1 MALTEIVIALLLGT
15 ISGTITGLVPG
26 LHVNLV
32 NVLLLSLSPF
42 LLNYT
47 TPIILAIYIVS
58 MAITHTFLNVLPAVY
73 LGAPDSEGKILSVLP
88 GHRMLLQ
95 GKGYEAV
102 TLTVLGSFLAII
114 IGIALTPLLLK
125 FLPALYSS
133 IKNYI
138 GYLLVI
144 ISIYMIFRE
153 RKKFWAFFIFMLAG
167 IFGIGVL
174 NLDLKEPLF
183 PLLSSLFGIAGLL
196 ISLKDNVKIP
206 QQLITKIEI
215 PKKEVVKAM
224 SSAGIVGTFVSL
236 MPGLG
241 PAQAAIIGSQ
251 IIKLTDK
258 GFLILVGSLETLG
271 MVTSFIAI
279 TSINKAR
286 NGAVVVISRLMET
299 ITQKDLVL
307 FLAVALVS
315 GLIATFLSLKFAR
328 IFSSLITKINY
339 QKLCI
344 AIIVLIVGMAFWLS
358 SYIGLLTLVIG
369 SFIGMLPSLV
379 GIGKNHL
386 MGCLLL
392 PVILFFLL

>member
-1 MALTEIVIALLLGT
+1 MILEIALAVLIGVVGGIFSGLTPGIHTNLLAT
-15 ISGTITGLVPG
+15 
-26 LHVNLV
+26 
-32 NVLLLSLSPF
+32 LLLSISPF

-47 TPIILAIYIVS
+47 SPLMLSVIIVS

-95 GKGYEAV
+95 GRGYEAV
-102 TLTVLGSFLAII
+102 KLTLLGSFLAII
-114 IGIALTPLLLK
+114 IGILLTPLLLK
-125 FLPALYSS
+125 FLPSLYNS
-133 IKNYI
+133 IKDFI
-138 GYLLVI
+138 GYILVI
-144 ISIYMIFRE
+144 ASLYLVLRE
-153 RKKFWAFFIFMLAG
+153 RKKFWAFFIFMLSG
-167 IFGIGVL
+167 VFGLGVL
-174 NLDLKEPLF
+174 NLNMKEALF

-206 QQLITKIEI
+206 KQIITKTEI
-215 PKKEVVKAM
+215 PKIEVAKAM

-251 IIKLTDK
+251 ITKLTDK
-258 GFLILVGSLETLG
+258 GFLVLVGSLETLG
-271 MVTSFIAI
+271 MITSFIAI
-279 TSINKAR
+279 TSIQKAR

-299 ITQKDLVL
+299 ITEKDLIL
-307 FLAVALVS
+307 FLAVAFIA
-315 GLIATFLSLKFAR
+315 GLIAIFLSLKFAK

-344 AIIVLIVGMAFWLS
+344 SIIILIVGMCFWLS
-358 SYIGLLTLVIG
+358 SYTGLFVLVIG
-369 SFIGMLPSLV
+369 SFIGMLPPLI

-392 PVILFFLL
+392 PVILFFLI

>member
-1 MALTEIVIALLLGT
+1 MIIEITIAVLVGVIGGIFSGLTPGIHTNLLVT
-15 ISGTITGLVPG
+15 
-26 LHVNLV
+26 
-32 NVLLLSLSPF
+32 LLFSISPF
-42 LLNYT
+42 LLAFT
-47 TPIILAIYIVS
+47 SPLIISALIVS

-114 IGIALTPLLLK
+114 LGIALTPLLLK

-167 IFGIGVL
+167 IFGMSVL
-174 NLDLKEPLF
+174 NLNMKEPLF
-183 PLLSSLFGIAGLL
+183 PLLSSLFGVAGLL

-206 QQLITKIEI
+206 QQLITKIAI
-215 PKKEVVKAM
+215 PKMEVVKAM

-286 NGAVVVISRLMET
+286 NGAVVAISRLMET
-299 ITQKDLVL
+299 ITQKDLII
-307 FLAVALVS
+307 FLIVAFIT
-315 GLIATFLSLKFAR
+315 GLIAIFLSLKLAR

-344 AIIVLIVGMAFWLS
+344 AIIVLIIGMCFWLS
-358 SYIGLLTLVIG
+358 SYLGIFVLIIG

-386 MGCLLL
+386 MGCLLI

>member
-1 MALTEIVIALLLGT
+1 MIIEIIIAVLVGVIGGIFSGLTPGIHTNLLVT
-15 ISGTITGLVPG
+15 
-26 LHVNLV
+26 
-32 NVLLLSLSPF
+32 LLFSISPF
-42 LLNYT
+42 LLAFT
-47 TPIILAIYIVS
+47 SPLIISALIVS

-102 TLTVLGSFLAII
+102 TLTVLGSFLSII
-114 IGIALTPLLLK
+114 LGIALTPLLLK

-167 IFGIGVL
+167 IFGMSVL
-174 NLDLKEPLF
+174 NLNMKEPLF
-183 PLLSSLFGIAGLL
+183 PLLSSLFGVAGLL

-206 QQLITKIEI
+206 QQLITKITI
-215 PKKEVVKAM
+215 PKMEVVKAM

-299 ITQKDLVL
+299 ITQKDLII
-307 FLAVALVS
+307 FLIVAFIT
-315 GLIATFLSLKFAR
+315 GLIAIFLSLKLAK

-344 AIIVLIVGMAFWLS
+344 AIIVLIIGMCFWLS
-358 SYIGLLTLVIG
+358 SYLGLFVLIVG
-369 SFIGMLPSLV
+369 SFIGMLPSLI

>member
-1 MALTEIVIALLLGT
+1 MIVEIIIAVLVGIIGGVFSGLTPGIHTNLLVT
-15 ISGTITGLVPG
+15 
-26 LHVNLV
+26 
-32 NVLLLSLSPF
+32 LLFSASPF
-42 LLNYT
+42 LLTFT
-47 TPIILAIYIVS
+47 TPLVISTLIVS

-114 IGIALTPLLLK
+114 IGILLTPLLLK
-125 FLPALYSS
+125 FLPGLYSS

-144 ISIYMIFRE
+144 ISIYMVLRE
-153 RKKFWAFFIFMLAG
+153 RKKFWAFFIFILAG
-167 IFGIGVL
+167 IFGLGVL
-174 NLDLKEPLF
+174 NLNIKEPLF
-183 PLLSSLFGIAGLL
+183 PLLSSLFGVAGLL

-206 QQLITKIEI
+206 KQIIEKITI
-215 PKKEVVKAM
+215 PKKEVAKAM

-251 IIKLTDK
+251 LIKLTDK

-271 MVTSFIAI
+271 MITSFIAI
-279 TSINKAR
+279 FSIQKAR

-299 ITQKDLVL
+299 ITQKDLIL
-307 FLAVALVS
+307 FLIVAFIA
-315 GLIATFLSLKFAR
+315 GLIAVFLSLSFAK
-328 IFSSLITKINY
+328 IFSSLITKVNY

-344 AIIVLIVGMAFWLS
+344 AIIILIVGMALWLS
-358 SYIGLLTLVIG
+358 SYLGLFVLIIG

-392 PVILFFLL
+392 PIILFFLL

>member
-1 MALTEIVIALLLGT
+1 MIIEIIIAVLIGVVGGIFSGLTPGIHTNLLVT
-15 ISGTITGLVPG
+15 
-26 LHVNLV
+26 
-32 NVLLLSLSPF
+32 LLFSISPF
-42 LLNYT
+42 LLAFT
-47 TPIILAIYIVS
+47 SPLIISALIVS

-73 LGAPDSEGKILSVLP
+73 LGAPDSEGKVLSVLP

-114 IGIALTPLLLK
+114 MGIALTPLLLK

-174 NLDLKEPLF
+174 NLNMKEPLF
-183 PLLSSLFGIAGLL
+183 PLLSSLFGVAGLL

-215 PKKEVVKAM
+215 PKIEVVKAM

-299 ITQKDLVL
+299 ITQKDLII
-307 FLAVALVS
+307 FLAVALAS
-315 GLIATFLSLKFAR
+315 GLIAVFLSLRLAK

-344 AIIVLIVGMAFWLS
+344 AIIILIIVMGFWLS
-358 SYIGLLTLVIG
+358 SYIGLFVLIIG

>member
-1 MALTEIVIALLLGT
+1 MIQEIIAVLIGIIGGIFSGLTPGIHTNLLVT
-15 ISGTITGLVPG
+15 
-26 LHVNLV
+26 
-32 NVLLLSLSPF
+32 LLFSISPF
-42 LLNYT
+42 LLT
-47 TPIILAIYIVS
+47 FTSPLIISVLIVS

-73 LGAPDSEGKILSVLP
+73 LGAPDSEGNSLAVLP

-114 IGIALTPLLLK
+114 LGIMLTPLLLK

-138 GYLLVI
+138 GYLLLT

-153 RKKFWAFFIFMLAG
+153 RKKFWSFFIFMLAG
-167 IFGIGVL
+167 IFGMSVL
-174 NLDLKEPLF
+174 NLNLKEPLF
-183 PLLSSLFGIAGLL
+183 PLLSSLFGVAGLL

-206 QQLITKIEI
+206 QQLITKTDI
-215 PKKEVVKAM
+215 PKMEVAKAM

-251 IIKLTDK
+251 IIRLSDK
-258 GFLILVGSLETLG
+258 GFLVLVGSLETLG
-271 MVTSFIAI
+271 MITSFIAI
-279 TSINKAR
+279 TSIQKAR

-299 ITQKDLVL
+299 ITQKDLFL
-307 FLAVALVS
+307 FLAAAFIT
-315 GLIATFLSLKFAR
+315 GLIAIFLSLNLAK
-328 IFSSLITKINY
+328 IFSKLITKINY

-344 AIIVLIVGMAFWLS
+344 SIIILIIGMCFWLS
-358 SYIGLLTLVIG
+358 SFLGLFVLVIG

>member
-1 MALTEIVIALLLGT
+1 MIIEITIAVLVGVIGGIFSGLTPGIHTNLLVT
-15 ISGTITGLVPG
+15 
-26 LHVNLV
+26 
-32 NVLLLSLSPF
+32 LLFSISPF
-42 LLNYT
+42 LLAFT
-47 TPIILAIYIVS
+47 SPLIISALIVS

-114 IGIALTPLLLK
+114 LGIALTPLLLK

-167 IFGIGVL
+167 IFGMSVL
-174 NLDLKEPLF
+174 NLNMKEPLF
-183 PLLSSLFGIAGLL
+183 PLLSSLFGVAGLL

-206 QQLITKIEI
+206 QQLITKIAI
-215 PKKEVVKAM
+215 PKMEVVKAM

-299 ITQKDLVL
+299 ITQKDLII
-307 FLAVALVS
+307 FLIVEFIT
-315 GLIATFLSLKFAR
+315 GLIAIFLSLKLAR

-344 AIIVLIVGMAFWLS
+344 AIIVLIMGMCFWLS
-358 SYIGLLTLVIG
+358 SYLGLFVLIVG
-369 SFIGMLPSLV
+369 SFIGMLPSLI

>member
-1 MALTEIVIALLLGT
+1 MIIEITIAVLVGVIGGIFSGLTPGIHTNLLVT
-15 ISGTITGLVPG
+15 
-26 LHVNLV
+26 
-32 NVLLLSLSPF
+32 LLFSISPF
-42 LLNYT
+42 LLAFT
-47 TPIILAIYIVS
+47 SPLIISALIVS

-114 IGIALTPLLLK
+114 LGIALTPLLLK

-167 IFGIGVL
+167 IFGMSVL
-174 NLDLKEPLF
+174 NLNMKEPLF
-183 PLLSSLFGIAGLL
+183 PLLSSLFGVAGLL

-206 QQLITKIEI
+206 QQLITKIAI
-215 PKKEVVKAM
+215 PKMEVVKAM

-299 ITQKDLVL
+299 ITQKDLII
-307 FLAVALVS
+307 FLIVAFIT
-315 GLIATFLSLKFAR
+315 GLIAIFLSLKLAK

-344 AIIVLIVGMAFWLS
+344 AIIVLIIGMCFWLS
-358 SYIGLLTLVIG
+358 SYLGLFVLIVG
-369 SFIGMLPSLV
+369 SFIGMLPSLI

>member
-1 MALTEIVIALLLGT
+1 MIEIIIAVLVGILGGIFSGLTPGIHTNLLAT
-15 ISGTITGLVPG
+15 
-26 LHVNLV
+26 
-32 NVLLLSLSPF
+32 LLLSLSPF
-42 LLNYT
+42 LLLYAS
-47 TPIILAIYIVS
+47 PIILSVLIVS

-73 LGAPDSEGKILSVLP
+73 LGAPDSEGNSLAVLP

-102 TLTVLGSFLAII
+102 ALTLLGSFLAII
-114 IGIALTPLLLK
+114 MGIILTPLLLK

-138 GYLLVI
+138 GYFLLLA
-144 ISIYMIFRE
+144 SIYLVMRE
-153 RKKFWAFFIFMLAG
+153 RKKFWSFFIFMLAG
-167 IFGIGVL
+167 IFGMSVL
-174 NLDLKEPLF
+174 NLNMKEPLF
-183 PLLSSLFGIAGLL
+183 PLLSSLFGVAGLL

-206 QQLITKIEI
+206 KQKITKIKIE
-215 PKKEVVKAM
+215 KREVAKAIG
-224 SSAGIVGTFVSL
+224 SASIVGTFISL

-251 IIKLTDK
+251 IVKLTDK

-271 MVTSFIAI
+271 MVISFIAI
-279 TSINKAR
+279 FSIQKAR
-286 NGAVVVISRLMET
+286 NGAVVVISRLMGT
-299 ITQKDLVL
+299 ITQRDLIL
-307 FLAVALVS
+307 FLIIAFVV
-315 GLIATFLSLKFAR
+315 GLISIFLSLKFAK
-328 IFSSLITKINY
+328 IFSKLITKINY

-344 AIIVLIVGMAFWLS
+344 SILILIFLMAFWLS
-358 SYIGLLTLVIG
+358 SFLGIYILIIG

>member
-1 MALTEIVIALLLGT
+1 MIIEITIAVLVGVIGGIFSGLTPGIHTNLLVT
-15 ISGTITGLVPG
+15 
-26 LHVNLV
+26 
-32 NVLLLSLSPF
+32 LLFSISPF
-42 LLNYT
+42 LLAFT
-47 TPIILAIYIVS
+47 SPLIISALIVS

-114 IGIALTPLLLK
+114 LGIALTPLLLK

-167 IFGIGVL
+167 IFGMSVL
-174 NLDLKEPLF
+174 NLNMKEPLF
-183 PLLSSLFGIAGLL
+183 PLLSSLFGVAGLL

-206 QQLITKIEI
+206 QQLITKIAI
-215 PKKEVVKAM
+215 PKMEVVKAM

-299 ITQKDLVL
+299 ITQKDLII
-307 FLAVALVS
+307 FLIVAFIT
-315 GLIATFLSLKFAR
+315 GLIAIFLSLKLAK

-344 AIIVLIVGMAFWLS
+344 AIIVLIIGMCFWLS
-358 SYIGLLTLVIG
+358 SYLGIFVLIIG

-386 MGCLLL
+386 MGCLLI

>member
-1 MALTEIVIALLLGT
+1 MIVEIIIAVLVGIIGGVFSGLTPGIHTNLLVT
-15 ISGTITGLVPG
+15 
-26 LHVNLV
+26 
-32 NVLLLSLSPF
+32 LLFSASPF
-42 LLNYT
+42 LLTFT
-47 TPIILAIYIVS
+47 TPLVISTLIVS

-114 IGIALTPLLLK
+114 IGILLTPLLLK
-125 FLPALYSS
+125 FLPGLYSS

-144 ISIYMIFRE
+144 ISIYMVLRE
-153 RKKFWAFFIFMLAG
+153 RKKFWAFFIFILAG
-167 IFGIGVL
+167 IFGLGVL
-174 NLDLKEPLF
+174 NLNIKEPLF
-183 PLLSSLFGIAGLL
+183 PLLSSLFGVAGLL

-206 QQLITKIEI
+206 KQIIEKITI
-215 PKKEVVKAM
+215 PKKEVAKAM

-251 IIKLTDK
+251 LIKLTDK

-271 MVTSFIAI
+271 MITSFIAI
-279 TSINKAR
+279 FSIQKAR

-299 ITQKDLVL
+299 ITQKDLIL
-307 FLAVALVS
+307 FLIVAFIA
-315 GLIATFLSLKFAR
+315 GLIAVFLSLSFAK
-328 IFSSLITKINY
+328 IFSSLITKVNY
-339 QKLCI
+339 QKLCV
-344 AIIVLIVGMAFWLS
+344 AIIILIVGMALWLS
-358 SYIGLLTLVIG
+358 SYLGLFVLIIG

-392 PVILFFLL
+392 PIILFFLL

>member
-1 MALTEIVIALLLGT
+1 MIIEITIAVLVGVIGGIFSGLTPGIHTNLLVT
-15 ISGTITGLVPG
+15 
-26 LHVNLV
+26 
-32 NVLLLSLSPF
+32 LLFSISPF
-42 LLNYT
+42 LLAFT
-47 TPIILAIYIVS
+47 SPLIISALIVS

-114 IGIALTPLLLK
+114 LGIALTPLLLK

-167 IFGIGVL
+167 IFGMSVL
-174 NLDLKEPLF
+174 NLNMKEPLF
-183 PLLSSLFGIAGLL
+183 PLLSSLFGVAGLL

-206 QQLITKIEI
+206 QQLITKITI
-215 PKKEVVKAM
+215 PKMEVVKAM

-299 ITQKDLVL
+299 ITQKDLII
-307 FLAVALVS
+307 FLIVAFIT
-315 GLIATFLSLKFAR
+315 GLIAIFLSLKLAK

-344 AIIVLIVGMAFWLS
+344 AIIVLIIGMCFWLS
-358 SYIGLLTLVIG
+358 SYLGLFVLIVG
-369 SFIGMLPSLV
+369 SFIGMLPSLI

>member
-1 MALTEIVIALLLGT
+1 MIIEITIAVLVGVIGGIFSGLTPGIHTNLLVT
-15 ISGTITGLVPG
+15 
-26 LHVNLV
+26 
-32 NVLLLSLSPF
+32 LLFSISPF
-42 LLNYT
+42 LLAFT
-47 TPIILAIYIVS
+47 SPLIISALIVS

-102 TLTVLGSFLAII
+102 ALTVLGSFLAII
-114 IGIALTPLLLK
+114 LGIALTPLLLK

-167 IFGIGVL
+167 IFGMSVL
-174 NLDLKEPLF
+174 NLNMKEPLF
-183 PLLSSLFGIAGLL
+183 PLLSSLFGVAGLL

-206 QQLITKIEI
+206 QQLITKITI
-215 PKKEVVKAM
+215 PKMEVVKAM

-299 ITQKDLVL
+299 ITQKDL
-307 FLAVALVS
+307 
-315 GLIATFLSLKFAR
+315 I
-328 IFSSLITKINY
+328 IF
-339 QKLCI
+339 
-344 AIIVLIVGMAFWLS
+344 LIVFLGFM
-358 SYIGLLTLVIG
+358 IGDI
-369 SFIGMLPSLV
+369 
-379 GIGKNHL
+379 KDE
-386 MGCLLL
+386 
-392 PVILFFLL
+392 